1 MTRAEMATFI
11 SRQLSDGSSWD
22 IESVAAVG
30 TGDSQACYS
39 SGSQLLYV
47 MWPDESSVSEISSKM
62 DSVLNGQ

>member
-1 MTRAEMATFI
+1 MATFI